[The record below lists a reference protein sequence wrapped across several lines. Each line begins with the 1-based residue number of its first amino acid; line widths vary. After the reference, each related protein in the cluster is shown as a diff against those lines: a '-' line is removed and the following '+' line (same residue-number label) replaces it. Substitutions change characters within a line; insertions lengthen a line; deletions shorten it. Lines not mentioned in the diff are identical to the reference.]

1 MTVPPPF
8 IPDVPSPPL
17 RGAAPQRTDAP
28 QAGEFGHV
36 LDDLGSALGKANTAE
51 DAFANGA
58 GDLQSAIY
66 ERARADVALAVA
78 TAASQRAAQ
87 ALQAIFSMQV

>member
-1 MTVPPPF
+1 MTAPPF
-8 IPDVPSPPL
+8 IPDVASP
-17 RGAAPQRTDAP
+17 RAHGGAPQQSEAP
-28 QAGEFGHV
+28 QAGEFGKV
-36 LDDLGSALGKANTAE
+36 LDDLGSALGKANSAE